1 MAADDDDNKPM
12 PRRRF
17 FREGLLELFKPLAR
31 TVEPLQRVAEQIG
44 AMDQPVLSPPPVRHW
59 LRPPGSLQEQQF
71 RDQCS
76 RCSECVRVCP
86 SHCIKIDFAGD
97 KGEGAPYIEPDQSA
111 CVICTTLAC
120 MNNCPSGALQ
130 STMVDFID
138 MGVAVWHESICLRSN
153 GQECTICVDACP
165 VGARALMVGD
175 DGRIDVREGCTGC
188 GSCQHACPTSPKSI
202 TVLPRSA
209 R

>member
-1 MAADDDDNKPM
+1 MAADDDDKPM

-17 FREGLLELFKPLAR
+17 FREGLFELFKPLAR
-31 TVEPLQRVAEQIG
+31 SVEPLQRVAEQIG
-44 AMDQPVLSPPPVRHW
+44 AMDQPVLPPPPVRHW
-59 LRPPGSLQEQQF
+59 LRPPGSLQESQF

-97 KGEGAPYIEPDQSA
+97 KGEGAPYINPDESA
-111 CVICTTLAC
+111 CVMCTTLAC
-120 MNNCPSGALQ
+120 MHNCTSGALQ
-130 STMVDFID
+130 STLIDFID
-138 MGVAVWHESICLRSN
+138 MGVSVWNESTCLRSN
-153 GQECTICVDACP
+153 GQQECTICVDICP
-165 VGARALMVGD
+165 VGARAITLED
-175 DGRIDVREGCTGC
+175 TRINVREGFTGC

-202 TVLPRSA
+202 TILPKSA